1 MLGSLAGWGEKLEA
15 VVSLVA
21 IAVLLLILNWFYHR
35 VYWQENLSDLHKRKK
50 RILAGASIGVL
61 SAQAIG
67 LIALGFSSVYREGFE
82 TVLFL
87 QAMSLEAG
95 PWTVLQGVAVGFAGV
110 LAVFGLVIAL
120 ERRLPHKKMLI
131 ATGVLITGVLAV
143 LVGHTVQTTQVVGW
157 VPVTPVEGLTLPY
170 WAGTWFGLFPTW
182 EGLVAQAA
190 AVAFVVGSYLAAEA
204 VRRRKRARILDAP
217 VARTAAAATA
227 RVDALAADLPGQVR
241 ELRLEELL
249 PRERDGLRG
258 AGHRD
263 EHRAAVRARRRARE
277 HRRRADLL
285 PAQHPEELAEPGKGL
300 LEQARERVVR
310 RVALGDAGP
319 SVDDDDLR
327 APHEVVHRGADLVR
341 LVADDVVAGDDRSGR
356 GDALLEPRAVRVGLA
371 RSRVADRDHADRHR
385 AALLRGGAMCV
396 GSHRARSYG

>member
-1 MLGSLAGWGEKLEA
+1 M
-15 VVSLVA
+15 
-21 IAVLLLILNWFYHR
+21 
-35 VYWQENLSDLHKRKK
+35 
-50 RILAGASIGVL
+50 
-61 SAQAIG
+61 
-67 LIALGFSSVYREGFE
+67 
-82 TVLFL
+82 LFL

-217 VARTAAAATA
+217 VTRTAAAATA
-227 RVDALAADLPGQVR
+227 RL
-241 ELRLEELL
+241 
-249 PRERDGLRG
+249 
-258 AGHRD
+258 
-263 EHRAAVRARRRARE
+263 
-277 HRRRADLL
+277 
-285 PAQHPEELAEPGKGL
+285 
-300 LEQARERVVR
+300 
-310 RVALGDAGP
+310 
-319 SVDDDDLR
+319 
-327 APHEVVHRGADLVR
+327 
-341 LVADDVVAGDDRSGR
+341 DR
-356 GDALLEPRAVRVGLA
+356 
-371 RSRVADRDHADRHR
+371 
-385 AALLRGGAMCV
+385 
-396 GSHRARSYG
+396 